1 MVQQFQEKVNSFPK
15 GDGMIR
21 SRRFNIALAFLTGT
35 LFLATNGCSLFGQK
49 PPPQRPRT
57 VEEWMAQPRVQPQ

>member
-1 MVQQFQEKVNSFPK
+1 MVQQFQEKVTSPPE

-21 SRRFNIALAFLTGT
+21 SRRFNIALAFLIWT
-35 LFLATNGCSLFGQK
+35 LILATTGCSLFGQK

-57 VEEWMAQPRVQPQ
+57 VEEWMAQPRVQP